1 MSKIG
6 RKPIII
12 DGIQVEV
19 KGQEVHYK
27 GSRDTGV
34 YLLPDEL
41 SAHLEDNKLFI
52 TAAKKEEQMARKHVR
67 SINRI
72 WGLHRALLAGKIR
85 GAAQEFTKEIQIVGL
100 GYKVVVFGKKLVFS
114 LGYSHKIDFD
124 LPKGVSVD
132 IDRSGQKLTVKS
144 TNKFLVGQV
153 CSEIKSLRRPEP
165 YKGTGIKLST
175 EEIRRKAGKTK
186 ASAA

>member
-6 RKPIII
+6 RKPIIT
-12 DGIQVEV
+12 DDVQVEV

-27 GSRDTGV
+27 GSCDTGV
-34 YLLPDEL
+34 YLLPNEL
-41 SAHLEDNKLFI
+41 GAYLEDNKLFI
-52 TAAKKEEQMARKHVR
+52 TAKKEEQMARKRVR
-67 SINRI
+67 NINRI

-100 GYKVVVFGKKLVFS
+100 GYKAIISGKKLVFS

-124 LPKGVSVD
+124 LPQGVSVD

-175 EEIRRKAGKTK
+175 EEIRRKAGKAK